1 MKKIV
6 LLSDTHGLL
15 REEVKALLAEAD
27 AVVHAGDFDTPEVAD
42 ALRACAEPHLVRGNN
57 DGAWAEDLPRTLAFT
72 IEGVRFFLA
81 HNRRDVPRGLNGVD
95 VVVCGH
101 SHKYASEDRGG
112 VLWLN
117 PGGCGRR
124 RFGLEITLC
133 LMEVDAGRY
142 RVEKIFLPREG

>member
-1 MKKIV
+1 M
-6 LLSDTHGLL
+6 G
-15 REEVKALLAEAD
+15 ECLAQQ
-27 AVVHAGDFDTPEVAD
+27 
-42 ALRACAEPHLVRGNN
+42 RG
-57 DGAWAEDLPRTLAFT
+57 
-72 IEGVRFFLA
+72 
-81 HNRRDVPRGLNGVD
+81 DVPRGLNGVD

-124 RFGLEITLC
+124 RFGLELTLC